1 MFFNL
6 LVACALSS
14 FLIPDVVRE
23 TFERMVNFRSWLT
36 FDQFNREGPDEM
48 FSYAS
53 YFPCVR
59 ELGDDGLGRYPRL
72 IEAEFPP
79 GMVSVRESSRN
90 MVCMC
95 LTDTLMTCRIRL
107 VKNSIPYDA
116 VTRRLD
122 RSDLTRL
129 LPFYPFMMPAG
140 LDSPGAPLAFRYEGC
155 PEPKVFAIIQLI
167 VRDQKSHSDDSAS
180 SSGSPTP
187 GISRQRSNSSPP
199 LFRYTEKKISKDLC
213 GAGSGD
219 VICPITHE
227 ELSDGNVV
235 YILRQDSTRLSEGK
249 SVICISKEGLKQ
261 LASQRK
267 DGRFIDPF
275 HRTQRHL
282 LSIENDFEPYI
293 IRTPRE
299 EGPSSSTDAINSGM
313 QSMHI
318 ASSSN
323 DSENQTRDNREPGPS
338 NSNQE
343 QNPSRIGV
351 QAARK
356 GSIISSNSSLK
367 FFFFFILIIFTFTI
381 FKFYFCTLQDP
392 FKDDYMQIF

>member
-14 FLIPDVVRE
+14 FLPDVVRE

-36 FDQFNREGPDEM
+36 FDQFNQGGPEETM
-48 FSYAS
+48 SS
-53 YFPCVR
+53 CVR
-59 ELGDDGLGRYPRL
+59 ELGDDGYGRYPRL

-90 MVCMC
+90 MVCFC

-116 VTRRLD
+116 VTRRFD

-140 LDSPGAPLAFRYEGC
+140 LDSPGAPLAFQYEGC
-155 PEPKVFAIIQLI
+155 PEPKVSAIIQLI
-167 VRDQKSHSDDSAS
+167 VRDQKSNSDDSAS

-187 GISRQRSNSSPP
+187 GTSRQRRNSSPP
-199 LFRYTEKKISKDLC
+199 LFRYTEKKISKHLC

-227 ELSDGNVV
+227 ELSDGNIV

-249 SVICISKEGLKQ
+249 SVICISSEGLKQ

-275 HRTQRHL
+275 HRTEVHF
-282 LSIENDFEPYI
+282 LSIENDFEPYM

-299 EGPSSSTDAINSGM
+299 EGPSFSTDAINSGM
-313 QSMHI
+313 QSMQI

-323 DSENQTRDNREPGPS
+323 DGENQTRDNREPGPS

-343 QNPSRIGV
+343 QNPSRIGL

-356 GSIISSNSSLK
+356 SSIISSNSLK
-367 FFFFFILIIFTFTI
+367 FFFFILIIFTFTI
-381 FKFYFCTLQDP
+381 FKLYFCALEDP
-392 FKDDYMQIF
+392 FKDDYIQIF